1 MHSSYAILINELD
14 KKFHAQEVLNA
25 IGIIYSEYWLQAN
38 VEQRF
43 LGHLALFK
51 SHYCHHQAI
60 NDDGVMCLILL
71 DGWKLDHQAYF
82 LLSQ

>member
-38 VEQRF
+38 VE
-43 LGHLALFK
+43 
-51 SHYCHHQAI
+51 
-60 NDDGVMCLILL
+60 
-71 DGWKLDHQAYF
+71 
-82 LLSQ
+82 